1 MTSDVTEHSSGKDT
15 EMRKLVVKEWM
26 TLDGIIDAESMDQ
39 WFVPY
44 DSPERRAHIKEGLE
58 RSDAYLLGRVTYEML
73 APYWSALPDEAEG
86 GLAGL
91 LNHLHKYVVSSSLAR
106 ADWEPSSIIRDDVV
120 GAISQLKQQP
130 GKDIL
135 IDGSATLVRSL
146 MATDLIDEYHLLV
159 QPMVMGTGKRLFTQE
174 APSSRLTLIAS
185 EHLSKGVLALTYQPD
200 HR

>member
-1 MTSDVTEHSSGKDT
+1 VRVSHQRKEP

-26 TLDGIIDAESMDQ
+26 TLDGVIDAESMDR
-39 WFVPY
+39 WFIPY

-73 APYWSALPDEAEG
+73 APYWSELPDEAEG
-86 GLAGL
+86 GIAGL

-106 ADWEPSSIIRDDVV
+106 ADWQPSSIIRDDVMQ
-120 GAISQLKQQP
+120 AISQLKQQP

-146 MATDLIDEYHLLV
+146 MPIDLVDEYRFLV
-159 QPMVMGTGKRLFTQE
+159 QPMVMGTGKRLFTEE
-174 APSSRLTLIAS
+174 APPTRLKLVDS
-185 EHLSKGVLALTYQPD
+185 QPLSKDVLALTFQPD
-200 HR
+200 RS

>member
-1 MTSDVTEHSSGKDT
+1 
-15 EMRKLVVKEWM
+15 
-26 TLDGIIDAESMDQ
+26 
-39 WFVPY
+39 
-44 DSPERRAHIKEGLE
+44 
-58 RSDAYLLGRVTYEML
+58 ML

-86 GLAGL
+86 GIAGL

-135 IDGSATLVRSL
+135 IDGSAMLVRSL

-159 QPMVMGTGKRLFTQE
+159 QPMVMGTGKRLFTEELPSRRLKLVE
-174 APSSRLTLIAS
+174 ATP
-185 EHLSKGVLALTYQPD
+185 LSLGVVALTYQPD
-200 HR
+200 HQ